1 MLKMT
6 STILKIEPLGSPWKT
21 IDPFLICA
29 YHVDNY
35 PSGNDDLGPDTAH
48 PISSMDG
55 DSDGTANWSMYYGR
69 KVPGFPAHPH
79 RGFETITILRKG
91 VVDHADSMGNSAR
104 YAAGD
109 VQWLTAGRG
118 INHSEMFPLL
128 NREAPNPL
136 ELFQIWLNLPARS
149 KMVTPNFKMLWAEN
163 IPLHQIQDK
172 IGCVEIRC
180 IVGSPGEEFPQS
192 PPTPPNDSWASA
204 PNSDLAIWTIKLSPH
219 AKWTLPPASG
229 SGTRRQLF
237 YFMGEGMLMGGH
249 QVDAL
254 TSVEVSCD
262 EPMELINGSEV
273 SELLMLQGRPIG
285 ELVIQDGPFVMN
297 STYEISQAY
306 EDYRQTQFGG
316 WGWPSKDPVHDRDRS
331 RFESR

>member
-1 MLKMT
+1 
-6 STILKIEPLGSPWKT
+6 
-21 IDPFLICA
+21 
-29 YHVDNY
+29 
-35 PSGNDDLGPDTAH
+35 
-48 PISSMDG
+48 
-55 DSDGTANWSMYYGR
+55 MYYGR

-128 NREAPNPL
+128 NREAPNPF

-149 KMVTPNFKMLWAEN
+149 KMVAPNFKMLWAEN
-163 IPLHQIQDK
+163 IPVYQIQDK
-172 IGCVEIRC
+172 IGYVEIRC
-180 IVGSPGEEFPQS
+180 IVGSPGEEFPKA

-204 PNSDLAIWTIKLSPH
+204 PNADLAIWTIKLSPH

-254 TSVEVSCD
+254 TSIELSCN

-285 ELVIQDGPFVMN
+285 ELVVQDGPFVMN
-297 STYEISQAY
+297 STDEVSQAY

-316 WGWPSKDPVHDRDRS
+316 WEWPSNDPVHDRDRS